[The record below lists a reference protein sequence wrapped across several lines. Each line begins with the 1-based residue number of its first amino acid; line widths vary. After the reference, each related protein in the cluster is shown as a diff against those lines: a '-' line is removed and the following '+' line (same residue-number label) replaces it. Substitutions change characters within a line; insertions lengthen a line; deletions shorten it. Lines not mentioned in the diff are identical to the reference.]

1 MMEILNNILNSN
13 ENEYD
18 VFIGNL
24 LNYPIYLTI
33 IKKENNY
40 EFQFYLKNKNGEI
53 LDTIIY
59 NIEHL
64 DLDESIIQNITNEVL
79 DLFFER
85 NFWIL
90 IEQYPIDLYETQ
102 IKEVVSN
109 LRNIYKQVVKNPND
123 MFMETILE
131 TDTFSLNFKYGLHDE
146 TYRDVKL
153 MIFHGLQLSS
163 YLHIFIDDDIF
174 DNFYTFL
181 NEILKLLST
190 MDFDEREII
199 FDV

>member
-1 MMEILNNILNSN
+1 MSGIKYNIFF
-13 ENEYD
+13 D
-18 VFIGNL
+18 TL
-24 LNYPIYLTI
+24 LNYPIYVTFI
-33 IKKENNY
+33 RKQGGY
-40 EFQFYLKNKNGEI
+40 EFHFYLKNDNDEV

-79 DLFFER
+79 DSFLDR

-109 LRNIYKQVVKNPND
+109 LRNIYKQIVENPNN
-123 MFMETILE
+123 MFIETILE
-131 TDTFSLNFKYGLHDE
+131 INTFSLNFKYGLHDE

-174 DNFYTFL
+174 DNFYIFL
-181 NEILKLLST
+181 NQILKLLST

>member
-1 MMEILNNILNSN
+1 M
-13 ENEYD
+13 
-18 VFIGNL
+18 VVH
-24 LNYPIYLTI
+24 
-33 IKKENNY
+33 
-40 EFQFYLKNKNGEI
+40 
-53 LDTIIY
+53 

-79 DLFFER
+79 DSFLDR

-109 LRNIYKQVVKNPND
+109 LRNIYKQIVENPNN
-123 MFMETILE
+123 MFIETILE
-131 TDTFSLNFKYGLHDE
+131 TNTFSLNFKYGLHDE

-174 DNFYTFL
+174 DNFYIFL
-181 NEILKLLST
+181 NQILKLLST

>member
-1 MMEILNNILNSN
+1 MSGIKYNIFF
-13 ENEYD
+13 D
-18 VFIGNL
+18 TL
-24 LNYPIYLTI
+24 LNYPIYVTFI
-33 IKKENNY
+33 RKQGGY
-40 EFQFYLKNKNGEI
+40 EFHFYLKNDNDEV

-79 DLFFER
+79 DSFLDR

-109 LRNIYKQVVKNPND
+109 LRNIYKQIVENPNN
-123 MFMETILE
+123 MFIETILE
-131 TDTFSLNFKYGLHDE
+131 TNTFSLNFKYGLHDE

-174 DNFYTFL
+174 DNFYIFL
-181 NEILKLLST
+181 NQILKLLST